1 MSLTNYIAQSV
12 MGSFIYY
19 GYGLGLYA
27 YTGATYSVLIG
38 LGLFVLQLIFCHY
51 WLKKYKQGPFEYLW
65 SHATWFDGNKNLKF
79 IFANKT

>member
-1 MSLTNYIAQSV
+1 